1 MAERAKRPGA
11 EERRKQI
18 LDAATEVIGGKCY
31 HSATTR
37 EIAEAAGV
45 SERTIFLYFENKKE
59 LYREA
64 VKQAHRDLFDALGRS
79 APPMDD
85 MRTFLKMSERNFLAY
100 LEEHPL
106 KVKIL
111 FQALDVLGDEDLR
124 EDIRG
129 TFQSLFEL
137 FMAIIEKAKERGE
150 INEDVS
156 TLSAVV
162 SILGFHF
169 IVAYVE
175 FLKLDW
181 FAGEEDIYSVVDV
194 FADFVTGRDK

>member
-111 FQALDVLGDEDLR
+111 FQALDALGDEDLR